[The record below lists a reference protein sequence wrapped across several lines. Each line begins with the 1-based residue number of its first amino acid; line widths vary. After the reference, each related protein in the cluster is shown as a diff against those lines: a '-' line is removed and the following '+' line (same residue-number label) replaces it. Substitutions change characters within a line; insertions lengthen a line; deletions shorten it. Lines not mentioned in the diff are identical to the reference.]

1 MNSLFK
7 VSYALQRQQR
17 AVERTLY
24 ASSAEESAL
33 ASKWVGAWH
42 RLVQARLDR
51 MAESERAGGHA
62 PQPAQRHA
70 GIELDRE
77 AGREMGRDTG
87 REHIRYVDS
96 RGRLLH

>member
-1 MNSLFK
+1 MTKALMNSLFK

-51 MAESERAGGHA
+51 MAEMGDGVRAPRLHDS
-62 PQPAQRHA
+62 R
-70 GIELDRE
+70 RE
-77 AGREMGRDTG
+77 VGK
-87 REHIRYVDS
+87 YVDS

>member
-1 MNSLFK
+1 MTKATMESIFK

-24 ASSAEESAL
+24 ASSAEESMV
-33 ASKWVGAWH
+33 ASRWVSAWH

-51 MAESERAGGHA
+51 MAETS
-62 PQPAQRHA
+62 
-70 GIELDRE
+70 
-77 AGREMGRDTG
+77 
-87 REHIRYVDS
+87 RYVDS